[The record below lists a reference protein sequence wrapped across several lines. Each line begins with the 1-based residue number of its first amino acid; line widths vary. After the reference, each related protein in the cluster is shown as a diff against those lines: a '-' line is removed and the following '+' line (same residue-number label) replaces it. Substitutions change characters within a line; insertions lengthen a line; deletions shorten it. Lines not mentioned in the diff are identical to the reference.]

1 MLMIHNYTYIFF
13 LSSLKLPD
21 SYRNPEQASSSHAE
35 SSTFHVDHHLL
46 AVSHLLFANTSPL
59 VLLML
64 LALCKTSSIFLCLHT
79 ASKQQ
84 ENCPQLW
91 ILCSA
96 RIFFFSCWRS
106 QLVNL
111 NGGKQLCC
119 KLQGMYTEHV
129 FSSLIYVGEQRKEMG
144 CVKKGNRRC

>member
-35 SSTFHVDHHLL
+35 SSTFHVDHNLL

-64 LALCKTSSIFLCLHT
+64 LALCKTSSIFL
-79 ASKQQ
+79 
-84 ENCPQLW
+84 
-91 ILCSA
+91 SA
-96 RIFFFSCWRS
+96 YCIKAAGKLSTTVNPMQRQDIFFFLLEISIS
-106 QLVNL
+106 
-111 NGGKQLCC
+111 
-119 KLQGMYTEHV
+119 E
-129 FSSLIYVGEQRKEMG
+129 S
-144 CVKKGNRRC
+144 

>member
-64 LALCKTSSIFLCLHT
+64 LALCKTSSIFL
-79 ASKQQ
+79 
-84 ENCPQLW
+84 
-91 ILCSA
+91 SA
-96 RIFFFSCWRS
+96 YCIKAAGKLSTTVNPMQRQVMFFSCWRS